1 MCLHNNEPEGEEE
14 KKKTDSRAALLY
26 LTSFYLE
33 KRLVRVLHS
42 FLQSQKNK
50 ISNQTKSQ
58 TVLCV
63 FFSILKVKKIKRKL
77 FLFPSSIGSLS
88 HLFVELLDRR
98 LVVRQTIC
106 SIIIS
111 HRRVALASSSSRTKK
126 RTNTECGWHT
136 ARLISY
142 AYYGDVGTSSH
153 SPQLPIVRLG
163 ITKRERV
170 RFSFVSFTHHDTPG
184 R

>member
-126 RTNTECGWHT
+126 RTNKECGWHT

-142 AYYGDVGTSSH
+142 A
-153 SPQLPIVRLG
+153 
-163 ITKRERV
+163 
-170 RFSFVSFTHHDTPG
+170 
-184 R
+184 